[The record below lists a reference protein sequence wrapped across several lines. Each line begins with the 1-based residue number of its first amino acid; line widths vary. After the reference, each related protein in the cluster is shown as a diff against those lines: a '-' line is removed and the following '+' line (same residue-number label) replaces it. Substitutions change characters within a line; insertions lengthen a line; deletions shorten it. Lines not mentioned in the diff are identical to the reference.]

1 MEHRKNNRDGYKKIF
16 PMSLFE
22 DATFCHYCGRT
33 VSPDLALQWD
43 HVPALNVRIPEEY
56 GVEFAIRKTLVRS
69 CSECNNLASDTP
81 HLDYLERHIWLK
93 ASYLRRYKT
102 VLINANPDDKDELVS
117 VTGKKS
123 SLGFQE
129 LLNMLGFGLK
139 SEELINSPILKIKN
153 KPSGRLVESLIA
165 EHLTGSPHEID
176 EEDKDEPI
184 YDPPQNEEIKKQ
196 QLTTVFL
203 RDFLLDEWIAGN
215 KISSADML
223 RAWITSHPGRAF
235 GLELRLED
243 VALVEGIFNN
253 ILAQVEKLYLSEV
266 KSETSSATIDNDATE
281 NNDVIERKSFDTPA
295 TSSKQFKKP
304 DARSEYKI
312 KAYLKKHKNDIIMA
326 FMMAVEGKRYVNGV
340 INADTTGL
348 LKEEEFLVFIRNS
361 GLDRDAFF
369 YFMEDKS
376 FKAYNVHFPKN
387 PEHFYDSVSNIW

>member
-1 MEHRKNNRDGYKKIF
+1 
-16 PMSLFE
+16 MSLFE

-93 ASYLRRYKT
+93 ASYIRRYKT
-102 VLINANPDDKDELVS
+102 VLINSNPDDKDELVS

-129 LLNMLGFGLK
+129 LLTMLGFGLK
-139 SEELINSPILKIKN
+139 SEELIDSAILKVKN
-153 KPSGRLVESLIA
+153 KPSGPLIESLIA
-165 EHLTGSPHEID
+165 EHLAGSPHEID
-176 EEDKDEPI
+176 EEDKEEPI
-184 YDPPQNEEIKKQ
+184 YNPPQNEDIKKQ

-203 RDFLLDEWIAGN
+203 RDFLLDEWIAGH
-215 KISSADML
+215 KINSADML
-223 RAWITSHPGRAF
+223 REWIISHPGRAF

-243 VALVEGIFNN
+243 IALVEGIFHN
-253 ILAQVEKLYLSEV
+253 IVAQVEKLYLSEI
-266 KSETSSATIDNDATE
+266 KSETFSTSIDDDDTEDNEDMEKEPFDIPTI
-281 NNDVIERKSFDTPA
+281 I
-295 TSSKQFKKP
+295 SKQFKKP
-304 DARSEYKI
+304 DAKSEYQI

-326 FMMAVEGKRYVNGV
+326 FMMAVKGKHYVNGV
-340 INADTTGL
+340 INTDTTEL
-348 LKEEEFLVFIRNS
+348 LNKEEFLVFIRNS
-361 GLDRDAFF
+361 GLDRNTFF

-376 FKAYNVHFPKN
+376 FKAYNVHFPNN
-387 PEHFYDSVSNIW
+387 PEHFYSLKNIW